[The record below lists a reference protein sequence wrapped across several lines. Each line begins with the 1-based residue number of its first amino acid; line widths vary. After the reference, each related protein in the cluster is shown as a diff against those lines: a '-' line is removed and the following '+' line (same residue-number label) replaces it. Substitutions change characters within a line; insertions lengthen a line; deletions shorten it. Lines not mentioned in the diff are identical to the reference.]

1 MSFVTLCNMKKISCL
16 RLRFLKMMQVIFLKV
31 TILNWTFNNIIN
43 MHDRIQKV
51 ASCLSKVKAAMAAV
65 LLLMVVGTGTA
76 LAQQSGKTITGKVL
90 DENNQPMPGVTIIVD
105 GTTNG
110 TMTGSDG
117 TFTLGGVPSGATVIV
132 SCIGYT
138 DQVLPEGKSN
148 YVVSLVPDSEM
159 LEETVVVAFGQQK
172 KLSVTGAISTVASAD
187 LRKTTSTR
195 LDNALAGRVTGLT
208 SMQSGGGQ
216 PGVDGATMYL
226 RGAATTN
233 GKSPLILVDGV
244 ERDNI
249 RTIDMNEVESIS
261 VLKDASATALY
272 GVQGANGVI
281 LIQTRKGQKG
291 KAQLNI
297 SVDQSWTS
305 FTKEPSRL
313 HSWEYCE
320 LRNEALMND
329 SQAPEFSEETIAK
342 FRNPLLGL
350 DPSSPDYDNQ
360 VAIRKAVYCD
370 NDYYRMYLK
379 SNTPQTRANANIS
392 GGTDFVNY
400 FVNVGYIHQGGNLNT
415 ESPDYLGYDPQCYMN
430 RLSLRS
436 NLDFHITKNLTASLN
451 IASYAENVNMPAVGD
466 LYRGDQSWMITDI
479 IYQSQTI
486 LPISPGPVT
495 DPRFGGVSDG
505 VVGYNY
511 LDRSAYEIINRRG
524 FHTNKRKNLNTQF
537 SVNWDLGELV
547 TKGLSVNGMAAYDT
561 YNIGVLEGRKKER
574 VYNVRVDY
582 DSETLS
588 YSSSNG
594 DKIEPLTMTSS
605 RLSNYQIYVQGS
617 INYARTFGK
626 HNVTAMATAYRRFW
640 EGTSADIPY
649 NVLGTAARATYSFDD
664 RYLVEGNLGYNGSEQ
679 FAPSKRFGLFPSGSI
694 GWIASNESFL
704 KGNKYLT
711 WLKFRAS
718 YGLVGNDSMGGLRFL
733 YQDDNKIQS
742 GNGFVQG
749 LGGKIVKEGLIG
761 NKSITWELSK
771 KMNLGVEIGLFKDF
785 RINVD
790 YFTEK
795 RDQILLK
802 RRTVPSFQGV
812 SSDYIPRVNMGKV
825 DNHGVDVE
833 VSYSHTFNRDFSISS
848 RVNFG
853 FNDNTAIELDEPMR
867 SEEYAYQYHEE
878 GFRLGQEFGYL
889 IDWDSPGNGYFTS
902 QDEIDSYYPYG
913 FGGKPRVGDFV
924 YKDVNGDGVIDQKD
938 LSPIGYSTT
947 VPGLNYGISLG
958 LNFKGIDFNVLF
970 SGLGRYSKYYS
981 GQGVVEWTK
990 QGTYF
995 DWTRNGWTEER
1006 YKNGEKITYPAIS
1019 TTKTVSHTENDFFI
1033 QNRSFLRL
1041 KNIELGYTLPE
1052 RFLSKVGVKALRVYV
1067 SGQNLFVWDN
1077 LRITHIDPEQN
1088 NSYGYP
1094 ITKNVTLG
1102 LNINF

>member
-1 MSFVTLCNMKKISCL
+1 
-16 RLRFLKMMQVIFLKV
+16 
-31 TILNWTFNNIIN
+31 
-43 MHDRIQKV
+43 MHDRNQRV
-51 ASCLSKVKAAMAAV
+51 ASCLSKVKAAIAAV

-76 LAQQSGKTITGKVL
+76 LAQTSGRTITGKVL

-138 DQVLPEGKSN
+138 NQVLPEGKSN

-320 LRNEALMND
+320 LRNEALMN
-329 SQAPEFSEETIAK
+329 SGEKAAFSDETIAK

-495 DPRFGGVSDG
+495 DPRFGDVSDG

-561 YNIGVLEGRKKER
+561 YNIGVLEGRKKEQ

-588 YSSSNG
+588 YSSNG

-640 EGTSADIPY
+640 EGTSANIPY

-733 YQDDNKIQS
+733 YQDDNQIQS

-833 VSYSHTFNRDFSISS
+833 VSYSHTFNKNFSVSS

-853 FNDNTAIELDEPMR
+853 FNDNTVIELDEPMR

-902 QDEIDSYYPYG
+902 QDEIDNYYPYG

-1019 TTKTVSHTENDFFI
+1019 TSQTVSHTENDFFI

-1067 SGQNLFVWDN
+1067 SGQNLFVWDD

>member
-1 MSFVTLCNMKKISCL
+1 
-16 RLRFLKMMQVIFLKV
+16 
-31 TILNWTFNNIIN
+31 
-43 MHDRIQKV
+43 MHDRNQKV

-605 RLSNYQIYVQGS
+605 RFSNYQIYVQGS

-742 GNGFVQG
+742 GNGSVQG

>member
-1 MSFVTLCNMKKISCL
+1 
-16 RLRFLKMMQVIFLKV
+16 
-31 TILNWTFNNIIN
+31 
-43 MHDRIQKV
+43 MHDRNQKV

-76 LAQQSGKTITGKVL
+76 LAQTSGRTITGKVL

-148 YVVSLVPDSEM
+148 YVVSLVPDSET

-329 SQAPEFSEETIAK
+329 RQAPEFSEETIAK

-605 RLSNYQIYVQGS
+605 RFSNYQIYVQGS

>member
-1 MSFVTLCNMKKISCL
+1 
-16 RLRFLKMMQVIFLKV
+16 
-31 TILNWTFNNIIN
+31 
-43 MHDRIQKV
+43 MHDRNKKV

-110 TMTGSDG
+110 TMTGPDG

-138 DQVLPEGKSN
+138 DQVLPEGKTN
-148 YVVSLVPDSEM
+148 YLVSLVPDSEM

-172 KLSVTGAISTVASAD
+172 KISVTGAISTVASAD

>member
-1 MSFVTLCNMKKISCL
+1 
-16 RLRFLKMMQVIFLKV
+16 
-31 TILNWTFNNIIN
+31 
-43 MHDRIQKV
+43 MHDRNQKV

-76 LAQQSGKTITGKVL
+76 LAQTSGRTITGKVL

-110 TMTGSDG
+110 TMTGPDG

-138 DQVLPEGKSN
+138 NQVLPEGKSN

-297 SVDQSWTS
+297 SVDQGWTS

-329 SQAPEFSEETIAK
+329 RQAPEFSEETIAK

-605 RLSNYQIYVQGS
+605 RFSNYQIYVQGS

>member
-1 MSFVTLCNMKKISCL
+1 
-16 RLRFLKMMQVIFLKV
+16 
-31 TILNWTFNNIIN
+31 
-43 MHDRIQKV
+43 MHDRNQKV

-110 TMTGSDG
+110 TMTGPDG

-195 LDNALAGRVTGLT
+195 LDNALAGRVSGLS

-329 SQAPEFSEETIAK
+329 RQAPEFSEETIAK

-605 RLSNYQIYVQGS
+605 RFSNYQIYVQGS

>member
-1 MSFVTLCNMKKISCL
+1 
-16 RLRFLKMMQVIFLKV
+16 
-31 TILNWTFNNIIN
+31 
-43 MHDRIQKV
+43 MHDRNQKV

-138 DQVLPEGKSN
+138 NQVLPEGKSN

-329 SQAPEFSEETIAK
+329 RQAPEFSEETIAK

-605 RLSNYQIYVQGS
+605 RFSNYQIYVQGS

>member
-1 MSFVTLCNMKKISCL
+1 
-16 RLRFLKMMQVIFLKV
+16 
-31 TILNWTFNNIIN
+31 
-43 MHDRIQKV
+43 MHDRNQKV

-110 TMTGSDG
+110 TMTGPDG

-379 SNTPQTRANANIS
+379 SNTPLTRANANIS

-605 RLSNYQIYVQGS
+605 RFSNYQIYVQGS

>member
-1 MSFVTLCNMKKISCL
+1 
-16 RLRFLKMMQVIFLKV
+16 
-31 TILNWTFNNIIN
+31 
-43 MHDRIQKV
+43 MHDRNQKV
-51 ASCLSKVKAAMAAV
+51 ASCLSKVKAAIAAV
-65 LLLMVVGTGTA
+65 LLLMVVGSGTA
-76 LAQQSGKTITGKVL
+76 LAQTSGRTITGKVL

-110 TMTGSDG
+110 TMTGPDG

-138 DQVLPEGKSN
+138 DQVLPEGKTN
-148 YVVSLVPDSEM
+148 YLVSLVPDSEM

-329 SQAPEFSEETIAK
+329 RQAPEFSEETIAK

-605 RLSNYQIYVQGS
+605 RFSNYQIYVQGS

-802 RRTVPSFQGV
+802 RRMVPSFQGV

>member
-1 MSFVTLCNMKKISCL
+1 M
-16 RLRFLKMMQVIFLKV
+16 
-31 TILNWTFNNIIN
+31 
-43 MHDRIQKV
+43 
-51 ASCLSKVKAAMAAV
+51 AV

-76 LAQQSGKTITGKVL
+76 LAQTSGRTITGKVL

-138 DQVLPEGKSN
+138 NQVLPEGKSN

-297 SVDQSWTS
+297 SVDQGWTS

-320 LRNEALMND
+320 LRNEALMN
-329 SQAPEFSEETIAK
+329 SGEKAAFSDETIAK

-466 LYRGDQSWMITDI
+466 LYRGDQSWMITDL
-479 IYQSQTI
+479 IYQCQTI
-486 LPISPGPVT
+486 LPISPGPTT
-495 DPRFGGVSDG
+495 DSRFGVESGG
-505 VVGYNY
+505 IVGYNY
-511 LDRSAYEIINRRG
+511 LDRSAFEIINRRG

-537 SVNWDLGELV
+537 SVNWDLSELV
-547 TKGLSVNGMAAYDT
+547 TKGLSINGMAAYDT
-561 YNIGVLEGRKKER
+561 YNIGVLEGRKKEQ

-588 YSSSNG
+588 YSSNG

-640 EGTSADIPY
+640 EGTSANIPY

-733 YQDDNKIQS
+733 YQDDNQIQS

-761 NKSITWELSK
+761 NKNITWELSK

-795 RDQILLK
+795 RDQILLR

-853 FNDNTAIELDEPMR
+853 FNDNTVIELDEPMR

-889 IDWDSPGNGYFTS
+889 IDWNSPGNGYFTS
-902 QDEIDSYYPYG
+902 QDEIDNYYPYE

-1019 TTKTVSHTENDFFI
+1019 TSQTVSHTENDFFI

>member
-1 MSFVTLCNMKKISCL
+1 
-16 RLRFLKMMQVIFLKV
+16 
-31 TILNWTFNNIIN
+31 
-43 MHDRIQKV
+43 MHDRNQKV

-76 LAQQSGKTITGKVL
+76 LAQTSGRTITGKVL

-138 DQVLPEGKSN
+138 NQVLPEGKSN

-329 SQAPEFSEETIAK
+329 RQAPEFSEETIAK

-436 NLDFHITKNLTASLN
+436 NLDFHITKNLTAYLN

-833 VSYSHTFNRDFSISS
+833 VSYFHTFNRDFSISS

>member
-1 MSFVTLCNMKKISCL
+1 
-16 RLRFLKMMQVIFLKV
+16 
-31 TILNWTFNNIIN
+31 
-43 MHDRIQKV
+43 MHDRNQRV
-51 ASCLSKVKAAMAAV
+51 ASCLSKVKAAIAAV

-76 LAQQSGKTITGKVL
+76 LAQKTGRTITGKVL
-90 DENNQPMPGVTIIVD
+90 DENNQPMPGVTIVVD
-105 GTTNG
+105 GTTKG
-110 TMTGSDG
+110 TMTGPDG
-117 TFTLGGVPSGATVIV
+117 TFTLAEVPSGSTVIV

-138 DQVLPEGKSN
+138 NQVLPEGKSN

-297 SVDQSWTS
+297 TVDQSWTS

-320 LRNEALMND
+320 FRNEALMND

-561 YNIGVLEGRKKER
+561 YNIGVLEGRKKEQ

-588 YSSSNG
+588 YSSSNA

-833 VSYSHTFNRDFSISS
+833 VSYSHTFNKDFSISS

-1077 LRITHIDPEQN
+1077 LRITHVDPEQN

>member
-1 MSFVTLCNMKKISCL
+1 
-16 RLRFLKMMQVIFLKV
+16 
-31 TILNWTFNNIIN
+31 
-43 MHDRIQKV
+43 MHDRNQKV

-110 TMTGSDG
+110 TMTGPDG

-138 DQVLPEGKSN
+138 DQVLPEGKTN
-148 YVVSLVPDSEM
+148 YLVSLVPDSEM

-329 SQAPEFSEETIAK
+329 RQAPEFSEETIAK

>member
-1 MSFVTLCNMKKISCL
+1 
-16 RLRFLKMMQVIFLKV
+16 
-31 TILNWTFNNIIN
+31 
-43 MHDRIQKV
+43 MHDRNQKV

-138 DQVLPEGKSN
+138 NQVLPEGKSN

-329 SQAPEFSEETIAK
+329 RQAPEFSEETIAK

-537 SVNWDLGELV
+537 SVNWDLGELI

-802 RRTVPSFQGV
+802 PRTVPSFQGV

>member
-1 MSFVTLCNMKKISCL
+1 
-16 RLRFLKMMQVIFLKV
+16 
-31 TILNWTFNNIIN
+31 
-43 MHDRIQKV
+43 
-51 ASCLSKVKAAMAAV
+51 MAAV

-76 LAQQSGKTITGKVL
+76 LAQTSGRTITGKVL

-297 SVDQSWTS
+297 TVDQSWTS

-320 LRNEALMND
+320 LRNEALLN
-329 SQAPEFSEETIAK
+329 SGAKAAFSDETIAK
-342 FRNPLLGL
+342 FKNPLLGL
-350 DPSSPDYDNQ
+350 DPTAADYDNQ
-360 VAIRKAVYCD
+360 VAIRKAIYCD
-370 NDYYRMYLK
+370 NDYYRMYLR

-415 ESPDYLGYDPQCYMN
+415 ESSDYLGYDPQCYMN

-479 IYQSQTI
+479 IYLSQTI

-495 DPRFGGVSDG
+495 DTRFGGVSGG

-537 SVNWDLGELV
+537 SVNWDLSELV
-547 TKGLSVNGMAAYDT
+547 TKGLSINGMAAYDT
-561 YNIGVLEGRKKER
+561 YNIGVLEGRKKEQ

-588 YSSSNG
+588 YSSNG
-594 DKIEPLTMTSS
+594 DKVEPLTMTSS
-605 RLSNYQIYVQGS
+605 KLSNYQIYVQGS

-640 EGTSADIPY
+640 EGTSANIPY

-733 YQDDNKIQS
+733 YQDDNQIQS

-833 VSYSHTFNRDFSISS
+833 VSYSHTFNKNFSVSS

-853 FNDNTAIELDEPMR
+853 FNDNTVIELDEPMR
-867 SEEYAYQYHEE
+867 SEEYAYQYQEE

-902 QDEIDSYYPYG
+902 QDEIDNYYPYG

-1019 TTKTVSHTENDFFI
+1019 TSQTVSHTENDFFI

-1067 SGQNLFVWDN
+1067 SGQNLFVWDD

>member
-1 MSFVTLCNMKKISCL
+1 
-16 RLRFLKMMQVIFLKV
+16 
-31 TILNWTFNNIIN
+31 
-43 MHDRIQKV
+43 MHDRNQKV
-51 ASCLSKVKAAMAAV
+51 ASCLSKVKAAIAAV

-76 LAQQSGKTITGKVL
+76 LAQTSGRTITGKVL

-110 TMTGSDG
+110 TMTGPDG

-329 SQAPEFSEETIAK
+329 RQAPEFSEETIAK

>member
-1 MSFVTLCNMKKISCL
+1 M
-16 RLRFLKMMQVIFLKV
+16 
-31 TILNWTFNNIIN
+31 
-43 MHDRIQKV
+43 
-51 ASCLSKVKAAMAAV
+51 
-65 LLLMVVGTGTA
+65 
-76 LAQQSGKTITGKVL
+76 
-90 DENNQPMPGVTIIVD
+90 
-105 GTTNG
+105 
-110 TMTGSDG
+110 
-117 TFTLGGVPSGATVIV
+117 
-132 SCIGYT
+132 
-138 DQVLPEGKSN
+138 
-148 YVVSLVPDSEM
+148 
-159 LEETVVVAFGQQK
+159 
-172 KLSVTGAISTVASAD
+172 
-187 LRKTTSTR
+187 
-195 LDNALAGRVTGLT
+195 
-208 SMQSGGGQ
+208 
-216 PGVDGATMYL
+216 
-226 RGAATTN
+226 
-233 GKSPLILVDGV
+233 
-244 ERDNI
+244 
-249 RTIDMNEVESIS
+249 
-261 VLKDASATALY
+261 
-272 GVQGANGVI
+272 I

-329 SQAPEFSEETIAK
+329 RQAPEFSEETIAK

-561 YNIGVLEGRKKER
+561 YNIGVLEGRKKEQ

-588 YSSSNG
+588 YSSNG

-640 EGTSADIPY
+640 EGTSANIPY

-733 YQDDNKIQS
+733 YQDDNQIQS

-761 NKSITWELSK
+761 NKNITWELSK

-795 RDQILLK
+795 RDQILLR

-853 FNDNTAIELDEPMR
+853 FNDNTVIELDEPMR

-889 IDWDSPGNGYFTS
+889 IDWNSPGNGYFTS
-902 QDEIDSYYPYG
+902 QDEIDNYYPYE

-1019 TTKTVSHTENDFFI
+1019 TSQTVSHTENDFFI

>member
-1 MSFVTLCNMKKISCL
+1 
-16 RLRFLKMMQVIFLKV
+16 
-31 TILNWTFNNIIN
+31 
-43 MHDRIQKV
+43 MHDRNQKV
-51 ASCLSKVKAAMAAV
+51 ASCLSRVKEAIVAV

-76 LAQQSGKTITGKVL
+76 LAQTSGRTITGKVL

-110 TMTGSDG
+110 TMTGPDG

-148 YVVSLVPDSEM
+148 YVVSLVPDSET

-297 SVDQSWTS
+297 SVDQGWTS

-320 LRNEALMND
+320 LRNEALMN
-329 SQAPEFSEETIAK
+329 SGEKAAFSDETIAK

-466 LYRGDQSWMITDI
+466 LYRGDQSWMITDL
-479 IYQSQTI
+479 IYQCQTI
-486 LPISPGPVT
+486 LPISPGPTT
-495 DPRFGGVSDG
+495 DSRFGVESGG
-505 VVGYNY
+505 IVGYNY
-511 LDRSAYEIINRRG
+511 LDRSAFEIINRRG

-537 SVNWDLGELV
+537 SVNWDLSELV
-547 TKGLSVNGMAAYDT
+547 TKGLSINGMAAYDT
-561 YNIGVLEGRKKER
+561 YNIGVLEGRKKEQ

-588 YSSSNG
+588 YSSNG

-640 EGTSADIPY
+640 EGTSANIPY

-733 YQDDNKIQS
+733 YQDDNQIQS

-761 NKSITWELSK
+761 NKNITWELSK

-795 RDQILLK
+795 RDQILLR

-853 FNDNTAIELDEPMR
+853 FNDNTVIELDEPMR

-889 IDWDSPGNGYFTS
+889 IDWNSPGNGYFTS
-902 QDEIDSYYPYG
+902 QDEIDNYYPYE

-1019 TTKTVSHTENDFFI
+1019 TSQTVSHTENDFFI

>member
-1 MSFVTLCNMKKISCL
+1 
-16 RLRFLKMMQVIFLKV
+16 
-31 TILNWTFNNIIN
+31 
-43 MHDRIQKV
+43 
-51 ASCLSKVKAAMAAV
+51 MAAV

-110 TMTGSDG
+110 TMTGPDG

-329 SQAPEFSEETIAK
+329 RQAPEFSEETIAK

>member
-1 MSFVTLCNMKKISCL
+1 
-16 RLRFLKMMQVIFLKV
+16 
-31 TILNWTFNNIIN
+31 
-43 MHDRIQKV
+43 
-51 ASCLSKVKAAMAAV
+51 MAAV

-76 LAQQSGKTITGKVL
+76 LAQTSGRTITGKVL

-138 DQVLPEGKSN
+138 NQVLPEGKSN

-297 SVDQSWTS
+297 TVDQSWTS

-320 LRNEALMND
+320 LRNEALLN
-329 SQAPEFSEETIAK
+329 SGAKAAFSDETIAK
-342 FRNPLLGL
+342 FKNPLLGL
-350 DPSSPDYDNQ
+350 DPAAADYDNQ
-360 VAIRKAVYCD
+360 VAIRKAIYCD
-370 NDYYRMYLK
+370 NDYYRMYLR

-415 ESPDYLGYDPQCYMN
+415 ESSDYLGYDPQCYMN

-495 DPRFGGVSDG
+495 DTRFGGVSGG

-537 SVNWDLGELV
+537 SVNWDLSELV
-547 TKGLSVNGMAAYDT
+547 TKGLSINGMAAYDT
-561 YNIGVLEGRKKER
+561 YNIGVLEGRKKEQ

-588 YSSSNG
+588 YSSNG
-594 DKIEPLTMTSS
+594 DKVEPLTMTSS
-605 RLSNYQIYVQGS
+605 KLSNYQIYVQGS

-640 EGTSADIPY
+640 EGTSANIPY

-733 YQDDNKIQS
+733 YQDDNQIQS

-853 FNDNTAIELDEPMR
+853 FNDNTVIELDEPMR
-867 SEEYAYQYHEE
+867 SEEYAYQYQEE

-902 QDEIDSYYPYG
+902 QDEIDNYYPYG

-1019 TTKTVSHTENDFFI
+1019 TSQTVSHTENDFFI

-1067 SGQNLFVWDN
+1067 SGQNLFVWDD

>member
-1 MSFVTLCNMKKISCL
+1 
-16 RLRFLKMMQVIFLKV
+16 
-31 TILNWTFNNIIN
+31 
-43 MHDRIQKV
+43 
-51 ASCLSKVKAAMAAV
+51 MAAV

-76 LAQQSGKTITGKVL
+76 LAQTSGRTITGKVL

-297 SVDQSWTS
+297 TVDQSWTS

-320 LRNEALMND
+320 LRNEALLN
-329 SQAPEFSEETIAK
+329 SGAKAAFSDETIAK
-342 FRNPLLGL
+342 FKNPLLGL
-350 DPSSPDYDNQ
+350 DPTAADYDNQ
-360 VAIRKAVYCD
+360 VAIRKAIYCD
-370 NDYYRMYLK
+370 NDYYRMYLR

-415 ESPDYLGYDPQCYMN
+415 ESSDYLGYDPQCYMN

-495 DPRFGGVSDG
+495 DTRFGGVSGG

-537 SVNWDLGELV
+537 SVNWDLSELV
-547 TKGLSVNGMAAYDT
+547 TKGLSINGMAAYDT
-561 YNIGVLEGRKKER
+561 YNIGVLEGRKKEQ

-588 YSSSNG
+588 YSSNG
-594 DKIEPLTMTSS
+594 DKVEPLTMTSS
-605 RLSNYQIYVQGS
+605 KLSNYQIYVQGS

-640 EGTSADIPY
+640 EGTSANIPY

-733 YQDDNKIQS
+733 YQDDNQIQS

-1019 TTKTVSHTENDFFI
+1019 TSQTVSHTENDFFI

-1067 SGQNLFVWDN
+1067 SGQNLFVWDD

>member
-1 MSFVTLCNMKKISCL
+1 
-16 RLRFLKMMQVIFLKV
+16 
-31 TILNWTFNNIIN
+31 
-43 MHDRIQKV
+43 MHDRNQKV

-76 LAQQSGKTITGKVL
+76 LAQTSGRTITGKVL

-110 TMTGSDG
+110 TMTGPDG

-138 DQVLPEGKSN
+138 DQVLLEGKSN

-605 RLSNYQIYVQGS
+605 RFSNYQIYVQGS

>member
-1 MSFVTLCNMKKISCL
+1 
-16 RLRFLKMMQVIFLKV
+16 
-31 TILNWTFNNIIN
+31 
-43 MHDRIQKV
+43 MHDRNQKV
-51 ASCLSKVKAAMAAV
+51 ASCLYKVKAAMAAV
-65 LLLMVVGTGTA
+65 LLLMVVGTGTV

-138 DQVLPEGKSN
+138 NQVLPEGKSN

-329 SQAPEFSEETIAK
+329 RQAPEFSEETIAK

-561 YNIGVLEGRKKER
+561 YNIGVLEGRKKEQ

-588 YSSSNG
+588 YSSNG

-640 EGTSADIPY
+640 EGTSANIPY

-733 YQDDNKIQS
+733 YQDDNQIQS

-761 NKSITWELSK
+761 NKNITWELSK

>member
-1 MSFVTLCNMKKISCL
+1 
-16 RLRFLKMMQVIFLKV
+16 
-31 TILNWTFNNIIN
+31 
-43 MHDRIQKV
+43 MHDRNQKV

-76 LAQQSGKTITGKVL
+76 LAQTSGRTITGKVL

-138 DQVLPEGKSN
+138 DQVLPEGKTN
-148 YVVSLVPDSEM
+148 YLVSLVPDSEM

-605 RLSNYQIYVQGS
+605 RFSNYQIYVQGS

>member
-1 MSFVTLCNMKKISCL
+1 MNSGE
-16 RLRFLKMMQVIFLKV
+16 
-31 TILNWTFNNIIN
+31 
-43 MHDRIQKV
+43 
-51 ASCLSKVKAAMAAV
+51 KAAF
-65 LLLMVVGTGTA
+65 
-76 LAQQSGKTITGKVL
+76 
-90 DENNQPMPGVTIIVD
+90 
-105 GTTNG
+105 
-110 TMTGSDG
+110 SD
-117 TFTLGGVPSGATVIV
+117 
-132 SCIGYT
+132 
-138 DQVLPEGKSN
+138 
-148 YVVSLVPDSEM
+148 
-159 LEETVVVAFGQQK
+159 
-172 KLSVTGAISTVASAD
+172 
-187 LRKTTSTR
+187 
-195 LDNALAGRVTGLT
+195 
-208 SMQSGGGQ
+208 
-216 PGVDGATMYL
+216 
-226 RGAATTN
+226 
-233 GKSPLILVDGV
+233 
-244 ERDNI
+244 
-249 RTIDMNEVESIS
+249 
-261 VLKDASATALY
+261 
-272 GVQGANGVI
+272 
-281 LIQTRKGQKG
+281 
-291 KAQLNI
+291 
-297 SVDQSWTS
+297 
-305 FTKEPSRL
+305 
-313 HSWEYCE
+313 
-320 LRNEALMND
+320 
-329 SQAPEFSEETIAK
+329 ETIAK

-466 LYRGDQSWMITDI
+466 LYRGDQSWMITDL
-479 IYQSQTI
+479 IYQCQTI
-486 LPISPGPVT
+486 LPISPGPTT
-495 DPRFGGVSDG
+495 DSRFGVESGG
-505 VVGYNY
+505 IVGYNY
-511 LDRSAYEIINRRG
+511 LDRSAFEIINRRG

-537 SVNWDLGELV
+537 SVNWDLSELV
-547 TKGLSVNGMAAYDT
+547 TKGLSINGMAAYDT
-561 YNIGVLEGRKKER
+561 YNIGVLEGRKKEQ

-588 YSSSNG
+588 YSSNG

-640 EGTSADIPY
+640 EGTSANIPY

-733 YQDDNKIQS
+733 YQDDNQIQS

-761 NKSITWELSK
+761 NKNITWELSK

-795 RDQILLK
+795 RDQILLR

-853 FNDNTAIELDEPMR
+853 FNDNTVIELDEPMR

-889 IDWDSPGNGYFTS
+889 IDWNSPGNGYFTS
-902 QDEIDSYYPYG
+902 QDEIDNYYPYE

-1019 TTKTVSHTENDFFI
+1019 TSQTVSHTENDFFI

>member
-1 MSFVTLCNMKKISCL
+1 
-16 RLRFLKMMQVIFLKV
+16 
-31 TILNWTFNNIIN
+31 
-43 MHDRIQKV
+43 MHDRNQKV
-51 ASCLSKVKAAMAAV
+51 ASCLSKVKAAIAAV

-110 TMTGSDG
+110 TMTGPDG

-138 DQVLPEGKSN
+138 DQVLPEGKTN
-148 YVVSLVPDSEM
+148 YLVSLVPDSEM

-605 RLSNYQIYVQGS
+605 RFSNYQIYVQGS

>member
-1 MSFVTLCNMKKISCL
+1 
-16 RLRFLKMMQVIFLKV
+16 
-31 TILNWTFNNIIN
+31 
-43 MHDRIQKV
+43 MHDRNQKV

-138 DQVLPEGKSN
+138 NQVLPEGKSN

-329 SQAPEFSEETIAK
+329 NQAPEFSEETIAK

-350 DPSSPDYDNQ
+350 DPSASDYENQ
-360 VAIRKAVYCD
+360 VAIRKAIYCD

-379 SNTPQTRANANIS
+379 SNTPQTRLNANIS

-833 VSYSHTFNRDFSISS
+833 VSYSHTFNKDFSISS

-1077 LRITHIDPEQN
+1077 LRITHVDPEQN

>member
-1 MSFVTLCNMKKISCL
+1 
-16 RLRFLKMMQVIFLKV
+16 
-31 TILNWTFNNIIN
+31 
-43 MHDRIQKV
+43 MHDRKQKV
-51 ASCLSKVKAAMAAV
+51 ASCLSKVKAAIAAV

-76 LAQQSGKTITGKVL
+76 LAQKTGRTITGKVL
-90 DENNQPMPGVTIIVD
+90 DENNQPMPGVTIVVD
-105 GTTNG
+105 GTTKG
-110 TMTGSDG
+110 TMTGPDG
-117 TFTLGGVPSGATVIV
+117 TFTLAEVPSGSTVIV

-138 DQVLPEGKSN
+138 NQVLPEGKSN

-605 RLSNYQIYVQGS
+605 RFSNYQIYVQGS

-833 VSYSHTFNRDFSISS
+833 VSYSHTFNKDFSISS

-1019 TTKTVSHTENDFFI
+1019 TIKTVSHTENDFFI

-1067 SGQNLFVWDN
+1067 SGQNMFVWDN
-1077 LRITHIDPEQN
+1077 LRITHVDPEQN

>member
-1 MSFVTLCNMKKISCL
+1 
-16 RLRFLKMMQVIFLKV
+16 
-31 TILNWTFNNIIN
+31 
-43 MHDRIQKV
+43 MHDRNQKV

-110 TMTGSDG
+110 TMTGPDG

-138 DQVLPEGKSN
+138 DQVLPEGKTN
-148 YVVSLVPDSEM
+148 YLVSLVPDSEM

-495 DPRFGGVSDG
+495 DPRFGDVSDG

-561 YNIGVLEGRKKER
+561 YNIGVLEGRKKEQ

-588 YSSSNG
+588 YSSNG

-640 EGTSADIPY
+640 EGTSANIPY

-718 YGLVGNDSMGGLRFL
+718 YGLVGNDSMDGLRFL
-733 YQDDNKIQS
+733 YQDDNQIQS

-761 NKSITWELSK
+761 NKNITWELSK

-795 RDQILLK
+795 RDQILLR

-853 FNDNTAIELDEPMR
+853 FNDNTVIELDEPMR

-889 IDWDSPGNGYFTS
+889 IDWNSPGNGYFTS
-902 QDEIDSYYPYG
+902 QDEIDNYYPYE

-1019 TTKTVSHTENDFFI
+1019 TSQTVSHTENDFFI

>member
-1 MSFVTLCNMKKISCL
+1 
-16 RLRFLKMMQVIFLKV
+16 
-31 TILNWTFNNIIN
+31 
-43 MHDRIQKV
+43 MHDRNQKV
-51 ASCLSKVKAAMAAV
+51 ASCLSKVKAAIVAV
-65 LLLMVVGTGTA
+65 LLLMVVGTGTV
-76 LAQQSGKTITGKVL
+76 LAQQSGRTITGKVL

-110 TMTGSDG
+110 TMTGPDG

-148 YVVSLVPDSEM
+148 YVVSLVPDSET

-329 SQAPEFSEETIAK
+329 RQAPEFSEETIAK

-605 RLSNYQIYVQGS
+605 RFSNYQIYVQGS

>member
-1 MSFVTLCNMKKISCL
+1 
-16 RLRFLKMMQVIFLKV
+16 
-31 TILNWTFNNIIN
+31 
-43 MHDRIQKV
+43 MHDRNQKV

-110 TMTGSDG
+110 TMTGPDG

-605 RLSNYQIYVQGS
+605 RFSNYQIYVQGS

-718 YGLVGNDSMGGLRFL
+718 YGLVGNDSIGGLRFL

>member
-1 MSFVTLCNMKKISCL
+1 
-16 RLRFLKMMQVIFLKV
+16 
-31 TILNWTFNNIIN
+31 
-43 MHDRIQKV
+43 
-51 ASCLSKVKAAMAAV
+51 MAAV

>member
-1 MSFVTLCNMKKISCL
+1 
-16 RLRFLKMMQVIFLKV
+16 
-31 TILNWTFNNIIN
+31 
-43 MHDRIQKV
+43 MHDRNQKV

-65 LLLMVVGTGTA
+65 LLLMVVGTGTV

-195 LDNALAGRVTGLT
+195 LDNALAGRVSGLS

>member
-1 MSFVTLCNMKKISCL
+1 M
-16 RLRFLKMMQVIFLKV
+16 
-31 TILNWTFNNIIN
+31 
-43 MHDRIQKV
+43 
-51 ASCLSKVKAAMAAV
+51 AV
-65 LLLMVVGTGTA
+65 LLLMVVGTGTV

-110 TMTGSDG
+110 TMTGPDG

-148 YVVSLVPDSEM
+148 YVVSLVPDSET

-297 SVDQSWTS
+297 SVDQGWTS

-466 LYRGDQSWMITDI
+466 LYRLDQSWMITDI

-913 FGGKPRVGDFV
+913 FGGKPRVGC
-924 YKDVNGDGVIDQKD
+924 
-938 LSPIGYSTT
+938 L
-947 VPGLNYGISLG
+947 
-958 LNFKGIDFNVLF
+958 
-970 SGLGRYSKYYS
+970 
-981 GQGVVEWTK
+981 
-990 QGTYF
+990 
-995 DWTRNGWTEER
+995 
-1006 YKNGEKITYPAIS
+1006 
-1019 TTKTVSHTENDFFI
+1019 
-1033 QNRSFLRL
+1033 
-1041 KNIELGYTLPE
+1041 
-1052 RFLSKVGVKALRVYV
+1052 
-1067 SGQNLFVWDN
+1067 
-1077 LRITHIDPEQN
+1077 
-1088 NSYGYP
+1088 
-1094 ITKNVTLG
+1094 
-1102 LNINF
+1102 

>member
-1 MSFVTLCNMKKISCL
+1 
-16 RLRFLKMMQVIFLKV
+16 
-31 TILNWTFNNIIN
+31 
-43 MHDRIQKV
+43 MHDRNQKV

-76 LAQQSGKTITGKVL
+76 LAQTSGRTITGKVL

-561 YNIGVLEGRKKER
+561 YNIGVLEGRKKEQ

-588 YSSSNG
+588 YSSNG

-640 EGTSADIPY
+640 EGTSANIPY

-785 RINVD
+785 RTIV
-790 YFTEK
+790 
-795 RDQILLK
+795 R
-802 RRTVPSFQGV
+802 
-812 SSDYIPRVNMGKV
+812 
-825 DNHGVDVE
+825 
-833 VSYSHTFNRDFSISS
+833 
-848 RVNFG
+848 
-853 FNDNTAIELDEPMR
+853 
-867 SEEYAYQYHEE
+867 
-878 GFRLGQEFGYL
+878 
-889 IDWDSPGNGYFTS
+889 
-902 QDEIDSYYPYG
+902 
-913 FGGKPRVGDFV
+913 
-924 YKDVNGDGVIDQKD
+924 
-938 LSPIGYSTT
+938 
-947 VPGLNYGISLG
+947 
-958 LNFKGIDFNVLF
+958 
-970 SGLGRYSKYYS
+970 
-981 GQGVVEWTK
+981 
-990 QGTYF
+990 
-995 DWTRNGWTEER
+995 
-1006 YKNGEKITYPAIS
+1006 
-1019 TTKTVSHTENDFFI
+1019 
-1033 QNRSFLRL
+1033 
-1041 KNIELGYTLPE
+1041 
-1052 RFLSKVGVKALRVYV
+1052 
-1067 SGQNLFVWDN
+1067 
-1077 LRITHIDPEQN
+1077 
-1088 NSYGYP
+1088 
-1094 ITKNVTLG
+1094 
-1102 LNINF
+1102 

>member
-1 MSFVTLCNMKKISCL
+1 
-16 RLRFLKMMQVIFLKV
+16 
-31 TILNWTFNNIIN
+31 
-43 MHDRIQKV
+43 MHDRNQKV

-76 LAQQSGKTITGKVL
+76 LAQTSGRTITGKVL

-561 YNIGVLEGRKKER
+561 YNIGVLEGRKKEQ

-588 YSSSNG
+588 YSSNG

-640 EGTSADIPY
+640 EGTSANIPY

-733 YQDDNKIQS
+733 YQDDNQIQS

-761 NKSITWELSK
+761 NKNITWELSK

-853 FNDNTAIELDEPMR
+853 FNDNTVIELDEPMR

-889 IDWDSPGNGYFTS
+889 IDWNSPGNGYFTS
-902 QDEIDSYYPYG
+902 QDEIDNYYPYE

-1019 TTKTVSHTENDFFI
+1019 TYQTVSHTENDFFI

>member
-1 MSFVTLCNMKKISCL
+1 
-16 RLRFLKMMQVIFLKV
+16 
-31 TILNWTFNNIIN
+31 
-43 MHDRIQKV
+43 MHDRNQKV

-65 LLLMVVGTGTA
+65 LLLMVVGAGTA
-76 LAQQSGKTITGKVL
+76 LAQTSGRTITGKVL

-110 TMTGSDG
+110 TMTGPDG

-138 DQVLPEGKSN
+138 DQVLLEGKSN

-329 SQAPEFSEETIAK
+329 RQAPEFSEETIAK
-342 FRNPLLGL
+342 FRNPLLGLGL

-605 RLSNYQIYVQGS
+605 RFSNYQIYVQGS

>member
-1 MSFVTLCNMKKISCL
+1 
-16 RLRFLKMMQVIFLKV
+16 
-31 TILNWTFNNIIN
+31 
-43 MHDRIQKV
+43 MHDRNQKV
-51 ASCLSKVKAAMAAV
+51 ASCLSKVKAAIAAV

-76 LAQQSGKTITGKVL
+76 LAQTSGRTITGKVL

-110 TMTGSDG
+110 TMTGPDG

-329 SQAPEFSEETIAK
+329 RQAPEFSEETIAK

-479 IYQSQTI
+479 IYQSQTV